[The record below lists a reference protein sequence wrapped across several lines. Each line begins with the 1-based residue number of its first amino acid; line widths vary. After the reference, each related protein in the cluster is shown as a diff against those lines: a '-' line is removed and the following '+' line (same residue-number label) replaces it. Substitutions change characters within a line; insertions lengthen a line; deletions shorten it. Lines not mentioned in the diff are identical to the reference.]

1 MWEWDNDYWEDSYR
15 NEYRLSLLGLD
26 FHQLASMNLSRHASV
41 LCGFI
46 SQVLPKIYLH
56 SVLQLIKKREIH
68 NKRIAYVHE
77 RLGKDIREV
86 LSAQADLLGC
96 LTEHA
101 WNLFRGDVTVVC
113 TQKVQCRG

>member
-56 SVLQLIKKREIH
+56 SVLQLIKNARYTINESLMCTSGWVKI
-68 NKRIAYVHE
+68 
-77 RLGKDIREV
+77 LGR
-86 LSAQADLLGC
+86 C
-96 LTEHA
+96 
-101 WNLFRGDVTVVC
+101 
-113 TQKVQCRG
+113 